1 MNTTAAP
8 RRKGTFLP
16 PAPTDFDALLDL
28 SRFLEHHTEPA
39 ILLGPDGEQIPLP
52 LEVYETLTQ
61 IVDAMKHH
69 RAVTVAPIDQKL
81 TTQEAADYLGI
92 SRPTLIKLIEQ
103 QKIPCEKVDGSR
115 HRRLVLGDLIEYQSR
130 RAADRRA
137 ALQTLVDD
145 AEDAG
150 LYDVAP
156 DDYQDAIRAA
166 RKMIAKERKGQ

>member
-1 MNTTAAP
+1 MSTTA

-16 PAPTDFDALLDL
+16 PHDFDALLDL
-28 SRFLEHHTEPA
+28 SKFLDQHTEPA
-39 ILLGPDGEQIPLP
+39 MLLGPDGEQIPLP
-52 LEVYETLTQ
+52 IEVYETLTR

-103 QKIPCEKVDGSR
+103 KKIPCEKVDGSR

-130 RAADRRA
+130 RIAERRT
-137 ALQTLVDD
+137 ALQALVDD
-145 AEDAG
+145 AEETG
-150 LYDVAP
+150 LYEVSP
-156 DDYQDAIRAA
+156 QDYQDAIRAA
-166 RKMIAKERKGQ
+166 RKKIAEERKER